1 MIVIETLSARSYR
14 VKTPKGGVYVRN
26 RKYMRIKHT
35 DLRQSLKTTPKKTVL
50 GESTPTDPK
59 GS

>member
-1 MIVIETLSARSYR
+1 MDPGDHVIETLSARSYR

-35 DLRQSLKTTPKKTVL
+35 DLRQSLKTTPN
-50 GESTPTDPK
+50 ENSTR
-59 GS
+59 